1 MAWYHGGDGPYIHL
15 PETTGR
21 PFPPPP
27 PEPKPTDWNYRRHS
41 GGMAVVGLIAA
52 SSILWCISV
61 LLFWGMVA
69 AFVAASEPSYNYYT
83 GRNESNSWP
92 AILGIIALVFGVL
105 CWVAAA
111 YVGVKAIYRILEFH
125 AEVSAIE
132 LVQRWRAA
140 HATDADTTAVAA
152 SASVGSD
159 ATSQN
164 TPGEI

>member
-69 AFVAASEPSYNYYT
+69 AFASASAFGLVP
-83 GRNESNSWP
+83 
-92 AILGIIALVFGVL
+92 LALGVL

-125 AEVSAIE
+125 AEASAIE

-140 HATDADTTAVAA
+140 HAADADTTAVAA
-152 SASVGSD
+152 PAAVGSD